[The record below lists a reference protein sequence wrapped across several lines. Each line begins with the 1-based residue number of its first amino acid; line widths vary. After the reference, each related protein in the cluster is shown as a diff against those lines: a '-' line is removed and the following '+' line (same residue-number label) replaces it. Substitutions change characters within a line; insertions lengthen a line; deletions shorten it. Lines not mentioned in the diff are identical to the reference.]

1 MKSASPAAGW
11 GFPSF
16 RPHGKEEKVKDF
28 REALKS
34 RFIRYTTYD
43 TMSDSY
49 NPSVRPSTPGQEV
62 LLLALKKELE
72 EMGLE
77 TYYGD
82 EKVVMGKLEG
92 NSGKSTIGFMAHVD
106 TASDCEGNGVKAKVW
121 SNYDGSRIV
130 LDGVVLDPETT
141 DRDLLLYKGGEIITS
156 DGTTLLGSDDK
167 AGVAIIMEMLKYLVS
182 HPEVKRPSI
191 EVYFTPDEETGRGM
205 DRFPYDRL
213 KSTCCYTVDGGP
225 EGQLETECFNAA
237 SVSIRIHGV
246 SIHLGDARGRLV
258 NAVTVGTKIVSML
271 PQSESPE
278 ATDGRYG
285 YYCPCSFKGGTENAE
300 LMVII
305 RDFDRE
311 KFEARIANTETIA
324 KTVGQVYG
332 ADIEVETKISY
343 RNMAE
348 VNKNDPSSTDAVYAA
363 AERLGLE
370 LHDELIRGGTDGA
383 RLAETKVAAPNL
395 FTGGHNLHSRSEW
408 VALDA
413 MNRSMNLCIGIAEYW
428 SER

>member
-1 MKSASPAAGW
+1 MGILP
-11 GFPSF
+11 PS
-16 RPHGKEEKVKDF
+16 RPPGKEETVKDF
-28 REALKS
+28 KDALKS
-34 RFIRYTTYD
+34 RFIRYTVYD

-62 LLLALKKELE
+62 LLLQLKKELE

-121 SNYDGSRIV
+121 SSYDGGKIV

-167 AGVAIIMEMLKYLVS
+167 AGVAIIMEMLKYFTT

-213 KSTCCYTVDGGP
+213 RSTCCYTVDGGP
-225 EGQLETECFNAA
+225 EGQLETECYNAA
-237 SVSIRIHGV
+237 SVFIRIKGV

-258 NAVTVGTKIVSML
+258 NAVTVGSKIVSML
-271 PQSESPE
+271 PQAESPE

-285 YYCPCSFKGGTENAE
+285 YYCPYSFKGGTAEAE
-300 LMVII
+300 LTVVI

-311 KFEARIANTETIA
+311 KFEKRIENTESIA
-324 KTVGQVYG
+324 RTVGKAYG
-332 ADIEVETKISY
+332 AEVEVETKISY

-348 VNKNDPSSTDAVYAA
+348 ANRNDPSSTEAVYAA
-363 AERLGLE
+363 AGKLGLE

-383 RLAETKVAAPNL
+383 RLAETGVAAPNL
-395 FTGGHNLHSRSEW
+395 FTGGHNLHSKSEW
-408 VALDA
+408 VAVDA
-413 MNRSMNLCIGIAEYW
+413 MNRSTNLCIEIARYW
-428 SER
+428 SEK

>member
-1 MKSASPAAGW
+1 MKE
-11 GFPSF
+11 
-16 RPHGKEEKVKDF
+16 GKAMLVFNESL
-28 REALKS
+28 RN
-34 RFIRYTTYD
+34 RFIGYTVYD
-43 TMSDSY
+43 TMSDGE
-49 NPSVRPSTPGQEV
+49 NAAKVRPSTPGQEV

-82 EKVVMGKLEG
+82 EKVVMGTLRG
-92 NSGKSTIGFMAHVD
+92 NSGEKTVGFMAHVD

-121 SNYDGSRIV
+121 KNYDGGKIV
-130 LDGVVLDPETT
+130 LDGGTVLDPETT
-141 DRDLLLYKGGEIITS
+141 DKDLLLYKGGEIITS

-167 AGVAIIMEMLKYLVS
+167 AGVAIIMEMLQYFVS
-182 HPEVKRPSI
+182 NPEVKRPNI

-225 EGQLETECFNAA
+225 EGQLETECYNAA
-237 SVSIRIHGV
+237 SVFIKIHGV

-258 NAVTVGTKIVSML
+258 NAVTVGSKIVSAL
-271 PQSESPE
+271 PQAESPE

-285 YYCPCSFKGGTENAE
+285 YYCPYSFKGGTAEAE
-300 LMVII
+300 LTVVI

-311 KFEARIANTETIA
+311 KFEARVENTESIA
-324 KTVGQVYG
+324 KTVGRAYG
-332 ADIEVETKISY
+332 AEVEVETKISY
-343 RNMAE
+343 RNMVEA
-348 VNKNDPSSTDAVYAA
+348 NRNDPSSTEAVYAA
-363 AERLGLE
+363 AEKLGLV

-383 RLAETKVAAPNL
+383 RLAETGVAAPNL
-395 FTGGHNLHSRSEW
+395 FTGGHNLHSKSEW

-413 MNRSMNLCIGIAEYW
+413 MNRSTNLCIGIAKYW
-428 SER
+428 SEK